1 MPTDHNEN
9 IVAVVLVDVKE
20 ELLNLVKK
28 NVK

>member
-9 IVAVVLVDVKE
+9 IVAVVHVDVKE
-20 ELLNLVKK
+20 EPLNLVKK